1 MDKYADLQQELVRSL
16 TERLLEVEYS
26 LGKRNNFYED
36 IAIDRHIF
44 DILVDHMWDRTAY
57 AETISEL
64 VKKVPNLNLELIDD
78 VIMGDSNGAGEDNR
92 NVARMGALLAGLPE
106 TIPGVTLNRLCGS
119 GGEAVIQASR
129 AIRLGDYNYVIAG
142 GVESMSRAP
151 WIVERD
157 SKKKPEQTTDLVLN
171 QSTVGWRMTNPK
183 FPAEW
188 IQSLGRCAE
197 EVSQRFGITR
207 KQVDEWSLRSHQ
219 RAAVAWDKKIHDGF
233 VVPFNG
239 LTSDES
245 IRRDTSLE
253 KLGELPA
260 AFSDTGTGTAGN
272 SSPINDGAVAMLI
285 TNEINCAELGLPGI
299 GRILATQVTA
309 TKPNEF
315 SRAPVSA
322 IHKVLKKVDRKVSDI
337 KVWEINEAF
346 ASVVLRYM
354 QDLDL
359 DPEVTNVNGGS
370 IAMGH
375 PLGATGGC
383 LVSTMLDE
391 LERRDAKRAMLSLCV
406 GGGMGAAGLFEAC

>member
-1 MDKYADLQQELVRSL
+1 MQERKAIIAAAVRTPFGAYFGALSKVRPDDLLA
-16 TERLLEVEYS
+16 
-26 LGKRNNFYED
+26 F
-36 IAIDRHIF
+36 
-44 DILVDHMWDRTAY
+44 
-57 AETISEL
+57 TISEL

-106 TIPGVTLNRLCGS
+106 SIPGVTLNRLCGS

-151 WIVERD
+151 WIVERG

-183 FPAEW
+183 FPADW

-253 KLGELPA
+253 KLGELPS
-260 AFSDTGTGTAGN
+260 AFSEGGTGTAGN

-285 TNEINCAELGLPGI
+285 TSEINCAELGLPGI

-346 ASVVLRYM
+346 ASMVLTV
-354 QDLDL
+354 LHEI
-359 DPEVTNVNGGS
+359 PEIKPERVNINGGA
-370 IAMGH
+370 IAIGH
-375 PLGATGGC
+375 P
-383 LVSTMLDE
+383 
-391 LERRDAKRAMLSLCV
+391 V
-406 GGGMGAAGLFEAC
+406 GGSAARVIVDCARELKRQGGGIGIAAACIGVGLGIAVVIEVAE